1 MKTLEQAPAEVTL
14 APIVEAL
21 HSVYD
26 ALSAETLKNHGQ
38 ALPPAVFVVQ
48 RDERAWGHIT
58 VRPAWQ
64 TDYSAIDE
72 EYAYAP
78 FAISMGLGESKKK
91 RLLSRNYGFGQGSR
105 RGRVESV

>member
-48 RDERAWGHIT
+48 RDDRAWGHIT

-78 FAISMGLGESKKK
+78 FAISMGLGESKKAPIFMK
-91 RLLSRNYGFGQGSR
+91 SWF
-105 RGRVESV
+105 RGRLSARAG